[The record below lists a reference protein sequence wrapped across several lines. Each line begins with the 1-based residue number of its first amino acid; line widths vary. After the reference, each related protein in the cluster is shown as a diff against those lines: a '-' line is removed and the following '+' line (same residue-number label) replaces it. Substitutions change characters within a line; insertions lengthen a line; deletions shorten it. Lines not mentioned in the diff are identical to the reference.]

1 MRIVE
6 ISSTGDVEALE
17 VHAQPVS
24 LVGKIVVIFGGAGTL
39 GSAFARA
46 AAEAGATIAVADLP
60 PSSPERKSAFEE
72 RFNTIGGTLAALA
85 DRTGSA
91 RPRLMHADVTNA
103 DDVREAVGATIERYG
118 RVDIGVDFAGAHH
131 PVFDLTVD
139 DPAVLAERFR
149 RVVELNLTGAFIF
162 TAVLARVMSRQ
173 RSGHIIHLCS
183 NGSRLSLYGS
193 YAYNASKHGVE
204 GIVKTAAAQLAP
216 VGVRVNAI
224 APGTILTDLNR
235 ELSMTPEGEY
245 RPRARSILA
254 HTPTKRFAT
263 VDGVVQS
270 LLSMCIPQK
279 HFTGNVVF
287 IDDGYNVEGHSWPE
301 GNDALYAGA
310 EALENLYRELDDR
323 FPPSSGKSDV

>member
-1 MRIVE
+1 MAAQSRCPNIRYRWR
-6 ISSTGDVEALE
+6 ALSFSFS
-17 VHAQPVS
+17 AAP
-24 LVGKIVVIFGGAGTL
+24 AGSGRRL
-39 GSAFARA
+39 R
-46 AAEAGATIAVADLP
+46 
-60 PSSPERKSAFEE
+60 R
-72 RFNTIGGTLAALA
+72 
-85 DRTGSA
+85 
-91 RPRLMHADVTNA
+91 RPT
-103 DDVREAVGATIERYG
+103 
-118 RVDIGVDFAGAHH
+118 
-131 PVFDLTVD
+131 
-139 DPAVLAERFR
+139 
-149 RVVELNLTGAFIF
+149 
-162 TAVLARVMSRQ
+162 RQ

-235 ELSMTPEGEY
+235 ELSITPEGEY

-263 VDGVVQS
+263 AEGVVQS

-279 HFTGNVVF
+279 HFTGNVLF
-287 IDDGYNVEGHSWPE
+287 ADDGYNVEGHSWPQ

-310 EALENLYRELDDR
+310 EELERLYGELDDR
-323 FPPSSGKSDV
+323 YPGSRSGSR